1 VTRTRSDW
9 HWRGFLRPVWRDP
22 IFWFAAI
29 VSLLLVALQVAV
41 MIGWH
46 PDDGW
51 WWVRFTLQAGATVL
65 IVLSIVGTGAG
76 MARGWERGLA
86 EAAARRRTR

>member
-1 VTRTRSDW
+1 
-9 HWRGFLRPVWRDP
+9 VWRDP

-29 VSLLLVALQVAV
+29 VSLLLVALQMAV
-41 MIGWH
+41 IIGWQ

-51 WWVRFTLQAGATVL
+51 WWARFLLQGGATVL
-65 IVLSIVGTGAG
+65 IVFSIVGTGAG

-86 EAAARRRTR
+86 EAASRRRPR

>member
-1 VTRTRSDW
+1 
-9 HWRGFLRPVWRDP
+9 VWRDP
-22 IFWFAAI
+22 IFWFAAV
-29 VSLLLVALQVAV
+29 VSVLLVALQVAV

-51 WWVRFTLQAGATVL
+51 WWARFVLQAGATVL

-86 EAAARRRTR
+86 ESAARHRSR